1 MPGILAQGRIGLIK
15 GLAVCQRADDGQVVG
30 AGATERR
37 AALELLRVQLV
48 GVQTADQVTGDFLEH
63 LQIAQM
69 LGGARRQVVTVEVK
83 AGAQG
88 VFAQSR
94 RGDVTFGTHHRGQA
108 LAFSR
113 LRQTGDLPA
122 NALER
127 QVGTLGKAL
136 DLCGTGQDHHRCT
149 GQQ

>member
-48 GVQTADQVTGDFLEH
+48 GMQATDQVTGDFPEH
-63 LQIAQM
+63 VQVAQVFS
-69 LGGARRQVVTVEVK
+69 GAGCQVVTVEVE

-88 VFAQSR
+88 VFAQPR
-94 RGDVTFGTHHRGQA
+94 RGDVTFGAHHRGQA

-113 LRQTGDLPA
+113 LWQTGDLPA

-149 GQQ
+149 GQ